1 MPIMFIT
8 NLSVSA
14 SLVLLTIVACIGA
27 TPLSSDISSPL
38 HGQLLATRGLN
49 AMLTGRRPNDPLQKR
64 RLHMR
69 RANPEQ
75 MQRDIQRIQKDITD
89 TDTRLTALEKKALPN
104 LTSAQ
109 STALN
114 ADIEKI
120 ILINQKSNERCGK
133 IAKAFPNNADVTAA
147 IKTMNEQSQKFG
159 AALAQSKRPVGASAT
174 DLPANLKIVRDL
186 LSPITDARNVLIKIA
201 QGAQ

>member
-1 MPIMFIT
+1 MFIT

-49 AMLTGRRPNDPLQKR
+49 AMLT
-64 RLHMR
+64 
-69 RANPEQ
+69 E
-75 MQRDIQRIQKDITD
+75 DIQRIQKDITD

>member
-27 TPLSSDISSPL
+27 TPVD
-38 HGQLLATRGLN
+38 GLN

>member
-1 MPIMFIT
+1 MFIT
-8 NLSVSA
+8 NFSVSA
-14 SLVLLTIVACIGA
+14 SLVLFTIVACIGA

-38 HGQLLATRGLN
+38 HGQLLA
-49 AMLTGRRPNDPLQKR
+49 
-64 RLHMR
+64 
-69 RANPEQ
+69 
-75 MQRDIQRIQKDITD
+75 
-89 TDTRLTALEKKALPN
+89 TRLTALEKKALPN

-147 IKTMNEQSQKFG
+147 INTMNEQSQKFG